1 MRSLNR
7 KRLFSLDNCAP
18 GIYNLICYG
27 KGGIGLRNLL
37 VKLRYDGSGF
47 CGWQVQNDLRTVQS
61 VFQAELRGILKENV
75 PVIGC
80 SRTDSGVH
88 ANEFCV
94 SFRTESRIPCDRL
107 PLALN
112 AKLPPDMA
120 AIDCHEVPM
129 DFHARYDCKGK
140 QYRYL
145 ILNAPLRD
153 PFWHKRALWYKYPLD
168 AAFMNAQAQ
177 DYLGTHDFSAFCAAG
192 SDVADKVRRVS
203 QCGVRRLGDDP
214 RMIEYTVTAD
224 GFLYNMVRIMV
235 GTLLQM
241 SAGRLEKDS
250 ISDII
255 ASRDRSR
262 AGFTADACGLYL
274 NKVLY

>member
-1 MRSLNR
+1 M
-7 KRLFSLDNCAP
+7 
-18 GIYNLICYG
+18 
-27 KGGIGLRNLL
+27 RNLL
-37 VKLRYDGSGF
+37 VRIQYDGSGF
-47 CGWQVQNDLRTVQS
+47 CGWQVQNGLRTVQS
-61 VFQAELRGILKENV
+61 VFQTVLWDVLKEKV

-94 SFRTESRIPCDRL
+94 SFRTENLIPCERL

-112 AKLPPDMA
+112 AKLPSDIA
-120 AIDCHEVPM
+120 AFDCVQVAD
-129 DFHARYDCKGK
+129 DFHARYSCRGK

-145 ILNAPLRD
+145 ILNAPVRD

-168 AAFMNAQAQ
+168 ADFMDSQAR
-177 DYLGTHDFSAFCAAG
+177 DYLGTHDFSAFCAANT
-192 SDVADKVRRVS
+192 DVKDKVRTVT
-203 QCGVRRLGDDP
+203 QCGVSRLDGDE
-214 RMIEYTVTAD
+214 RMLEFTVTAN

-241 SAGRLEKDS
+241 SAGRMDS
-250 ISDII
+250 GSIPSVI
-255 ASRDRSR
+255 ASGDREK
-262 AGFTADACGLYL
+262 AGFTADSCGLYL

>member
-1 MRSLNR
+1 M
-7 KRLFSLDNCAP
+7 
-18 GIYNLICYG
+18 
-27 KGGIGLRNLL
+27 RNLL
-37 VKLRYDGSGF
+37 VKLRYDGSRF

-61 VFQAELRGILKENV
+61 VFQTELWAILKEKA
-75 PVIGC
+75 PIIGC

-94 SFRTESRIPCDRL
+94 SFRTESGIPCDRL

-112 AKLPPDMA
+112 AKLPPDIA
-120 AIDCHEVPM
+120 AFACREVPM

-145 ILNAPLRD
+145 ILNDALRD
-153 PFWHKRALWYKYPLD
+153 PFWHTRALWYKYPLD
-168 AAFMNAQAQ
+168 ADFMDAQAR
-177 DYLGTHDFSAFCAAG
+177 DYLGRHDFSAFCAAG

-203 QCGVRRLGDDP
+203 QCGVRRLADDP
-214 RMIEYTVTAD
+214 RMIEFTVTAD

-241 SAGRLEKDS
+241 SAGRLPPGS
-250 ISDII
+250 IGDII
-255 ASRDRSR
+255 ASGDRNR

>member
-1 MRSLNR
+1 M
-7 KRLFSLDNCAP
+7 
-18 GIYNLICYG
+18 
-27 KGGIGLRNLL
+27 RNLL
-37 VKLRYDGSGF
+37 VRIKYDGSGF
-47 CGWQVQNDLRTVQS
+47 CGWQVQNGLRTVQS
-61 VFQAELRGILKENV
+61 VFQTVLRDVLKENV

-94 SFRTESRIPCDRL
+94 SFRTECMIPCDRL

-112 AKLPPDMA
+112 AKLPPDIA
-120 AIDCHEVPM
+120 AFDCVQVPD
-129 DFHARYDCKGK
+129 DFHARYSCMGK

-153 PFWHKRALWYKYPLD
+153 PFWHSRALWYTYPLD
-168 AAFMNAQAQ
+168 ENFMDLQAR
-177 DYLGTHDFSAFCAAG
+177 DYLGTHDFSAFCAANT
-192 SDVADKVRRVS
+192 DVKDKVRTVT
-203 QCGVRRLGDDP
+203 QCGVRRLPDDE
-214 RMIEYTVTAD
+214 RMIEFSVTAN

-241 SAGRLEKDS
+241 SAGRLEPGS
-250 ISDII
+250 VPLII
-255 ASRDRSR
+255 ASGDREK

>member
-1 MRSLNR
+1 M
-7 KRLFSLDNCAP
+7 
-18 GIYNLICYG
+18 
-27 KGGIGLRNLL
+27 RNLM
-37 VKLRYDGSGF
+37 VKIKYDGRNF

-61 VFQAELRGILKENV
+61 VFQTALRDILKENV
-75 PVIGC
+75 PIIGC

-94 SFRTESRIPCDRL
+94 SFHTASMIPCDRL

-112 AKLPPDMA
+112 AKLPADIA
-120 AIDCHEVPM
+120 AFGCQEVP
-129 DFHARYDCKGK
+129 DEFHARYSCKGK

-153 PFWHKRALWYKYPLD
+153 PFWHARALWYKYPLD
-168 AAFMNAQAQ
+168 AAFMNGQAEG
-177 DYLGTHDFSAFCAAG
+177 YLGTHDFSAFCSAN
-192 SDVADKVRRVS
+192 SDVRDKVRRVT
-203 QCGVRRLGDDP
+203 QCAVRRLPENRD
-214 RMIEYTVTAD
+214 MIEFTVTAD

-241 SAGRLEKDS
+241 SAGRLTRDS
-250 ISDII
+250 IPSII
-255 ASRDRSR
+255 ASKDRGQ

>member
-1 MRSLNR
+1 M
-7 KRLFSLDNCAP
+7 
-18 GIYNLICYG
+18 
-27 KGGIGLRNLL
+27 RNLM
-37 VKLRYDGSGF
+37 VRIQYDGSDF
-47 CGWQVQNDLRTVQS
+47 CGWQVQNGLRTVQS
-61 VFQAELRGILKENV
+61 VFQTVLRDVLKENV

-94 SFRTESRIPCDRL
+94 SFRTGNAIPCDRL

-112 AKLPPDMA
+112 ARLPPDIA
-120 AIDCHEVPM
+120 AFGCREVPE
-129 DFHARYDCKGK
+129 DFHARYSCRGK

-145 ILNAPLRD
+145 ILNSPLRD
-153 PFWHKRALWYKYPLD
+153 PFYRARALWYKYPLD
-168 AAFMNAQAQ
+168 AGFMDAQAR
-177 DYLGTHDFSAFCAAG
+177 DYLGTHDFSAFCAANT
-192 SDVADKVRRVS
+192 DVKDKVRSVS
-203 QCGVRRLGDDP
+203 QCGVRRLPDDE
-214 RMIEYTVTAD
+214 RIVEFTVTAD

-241 SAGRLEKDS
+241 SAGRLEPGC
-250 ISDII
+250 IPAVL
-255 ASRDRSR
+255 ASRDREK

>member
-1 MRSLNR
+1 M
-7 KRLFSLDNCAP
+7 
-18 GIYNLICYG
+18 
-27 KGGIGLRNLL
+27 RNLM
-37 VKLRYDGSGF
+37 VKLRYDGRDF

-61 VFQAELRGILKENV
+61 VFQTALRGILKENV

-88 ANEFCV
+88 ASEFCV
-94 SFRTESRIPCDRL
+94 SFRTECAIPCDRVA
-107 PLALN
+107 PALN
-112 AKLPPDMA
+112 VKLPHDIA
-120 AIDCHEVPM
+120 ALDCMEVPP
-129 DFHARYDCKGK
+129 DFHAPPPPPPP

-153 PFWHKRALWYKYPLD
+153 PFWHSRALWYKYPLD
-168 AAFMNAQAQ
+168 PEFMNRQAM
-177 DYLGTHDFSAFCAAG
+177 DYMGTHDFSAFCAAN
-192 SDVADKVRRVS
+192 SDVRDKVRTVT
-203 QCGVRRLGDDP
+203 QCGVRRLPDDD
-214 RMIEYTVTAD
+214 RMIEFTVTAD

-241 SAGRLEKDS
+241 SAGRLAPDTIPS
-250 ISDII
+250 II
-255 ASRDRSR
+255 ASKDRSL